1 MYKVIKFFTDLQD
14 KNHAYKVGDTFP
26 RDGVEISPKRLK
38 ELSSANN
45 KRGIPLIEE
54 IKEEPFMNPPEEP
67 KPKRARKKG

>member
-14 KNHAYKVGDTFP
+14 KNHAYHEGDTFP
-26 RDGVEISPKRLK
+26 REGLTVTPKRLA
-38 ELSSANN
+38 ELSGNGN

-54 IKEEPFMNPPEEP
+54 IKEAPEED